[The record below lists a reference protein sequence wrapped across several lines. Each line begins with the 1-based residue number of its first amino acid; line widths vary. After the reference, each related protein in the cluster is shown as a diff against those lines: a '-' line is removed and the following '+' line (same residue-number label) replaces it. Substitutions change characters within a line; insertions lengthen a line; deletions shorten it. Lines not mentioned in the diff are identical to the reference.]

1 MSGTE
6 FERIARYFAPLA
18 DEAALGLSDDAA
30 LWTPPHGKT
39 LVLTV
44 DQMVEGVHFLPD
56 DPPGCVARK
65 LLRRNLS
72 DLAAMGGEPDGYLL
86 TTALRVDTPEAWL
99 AEFAEGLARDQK
111 RYRIELF
118 GGDSTSTPGPLMASV
133 TMIGCVAPGAAWR
146 RSGARAGDAVFVT
159 GTIGDAA
166 LGLEAARG
174 KLDDSSGHF
183 RERRLLPEPRI
194 GLPLAGLVHAAIDV
208 SDGLVQDLG
217 HICRNSGVGA
227 VIEAGLVPASAAARA
242 AGESWLEARLTGGD
256 DYELILATP
265 PDAEAALRKACGLVP
280 VTKIGH
286 FSGDSDEVVVL
297 DRAGRRMAF
306 TRTGWRHF

>member
-1 MSGTE
+1 MSGSE
-6 FERIARYFAPLA
+6 FDRIVRYFAPLA
-18 DEAALGLSDDAA
+18 GEAALGLSDDAA

-39 LVLTV
+39 LVFTV

-56 DPPGCVARK
+56 DPPGRVARK

-72 DLAAMGGEPDGYLL
+72 DLAAMGAEPAGYLL
-86 TTALRVDTPEAWL
+86 TTALRAETPEAWL
-99 AEFAEGLARDQK
+99 AEFADGLAQDQK
-111 RYRIELF
+111 HFCIALF

-133 TMIGCVAPGAAWR
+133 TMIGQLAPAEAWR

-174 KLDDSSGHF
+174 KLDDPSGHF

-194 GLPLAGLVHAAIDV
+194 GLPLTGLVHAAIDV

-227 VIEAGLVPASAAARA
+227 AIEAGLIPTSNAARA
-242 AGESWLEARLTGGD
+242 AGPSWLETRLTGGD
-256 DYELILATP
+256 DYELILAAP
-265 PDAEAALRKACGLVP
+265 PEAEHALRTASGSVP
-280 VTKIGH
+280 ITKIGC
-286 FSGDSDEVVVL
+286 FSGDSGEVTVR
-297 DRAGRRMAF
+297 DRDGRTMNF
-306 TRTGWRHF
+306 VRTGWRHF

>member
-6 FERIARYFAPLA
+6 FERIARYFVPLA
-18 DEAALGLSDDAA
+18 GEAALGLSDDAA
-30 LWTPPHGKT
+30 LWIPPHGKT

-72 DLAAMGGEPDGYLL
+72 DLAAMGAEPVGYLL
-86 TTALRVDTPEAWL
+86 TTALRAEMPEAWL
-99 AEFAEGLARDQK
+99 AEFAEGLAWDQK
-111 RYRIELF
+111 RYGIALF

-133 TMIGCVAPGAAWR
+133 TMIGQVAPGEALR
-146 RSGARAGDAVFVT
+146 RSGALVGDAVFVT
-159 GTIGDAA
+159 GAIGDAM

-174 KLDDSSGHF
+174 KIDDFSGYF

-194 GLPLAGLVHAAIDV
+194 GLRLAGLVHAAVDV
-208 SDGLVQDLG
+208 SDGLIQDLG

-227 VIEAGLVPASAAARA
+227 AIEAGLVPASDAARA
-242 AGESWLEARLTGGD
+242 AGEVWLEARLTGGD
-256 DYELILATP
+256 DYELILAAP
-265 PDAEAALRKACGLVP
+265 PDAEMALREACAPVP
-280 VTKIGH
+280 ITRIGY
-286 FSGDSDEVVVL
+286 FSDDSGKVMVR
-297 DRAGRRMAF
+297 DRDGQKMNFA
-306 TRTGWRHF
+306 RTGWRHF

>member
-30 LWTPPHGKT
+30 LWTPPYGKT